1 MDSDVHDLREVTLS
15 SETVFSGRVVRLRV
29 DTVRLPSGRTSTR
42 EVVVH
47 PGAVA
52 IVPLTDDARVVLV
65 RQYRQAAGQVL
76 LEIPAGT
83 LEDGEA
89 PESCAHR
96 ELAEETGLSAGRLV
110 RLADSYLAPG
120 YSSELLHVFLGLDL
134 RPADGSHAMDADES
148 IETLTV
154 PVAEAVEW
162 VLEGRVCDA
171 KTICGV
177 LLADRWLRDESGRG
191 Q

>member
-83 LEDGEA
+83 LEDG
-89 PESCAHR
+89 
-96 ELAEETGLSAGRLV
+96 
-110 RLADSYLAPG
+110 
-120 YSSELLHVFLGLDL
+120 
-134 RPADGSHAMDADES
+134 
-148 IETLTV
+148 
-154 PVAEAVEW
+154 
-162 VLEGRVCDA
+162 
-171 KTICGV
+171 
-177 LLADRWLRDESGRG
+177 
-191 Q
+191 

>member
-96 ELAEETGLSAGRLV
+96 ELAEEVGLVAARLEP
-110 RLADSYLAPG
+110 LASFYNSVGFCD
-120 YSSELLHVFLGLDL
+120 ELSHVFLGLDL
-134 RPADGSHAMDADES
+134 SEVPRDTQGLEEEHMTIERVALADVPAMIADGR
-148 IETLTV
+148 L
-154 PVAEAVEW
+154 
-162 VLEGRVCDA
+162 LDA
-171 KTICGV
+171 KTIIG
-177 LLADRWLRDESGRG
+177 LTLARAALSTG
-191 Q
+191 

>member
-1 MDSDVHDLREVTLS
+1 MDSDAGDLREVTLS

-29 DTVRLPSGRTSTR
+29 DTVRLPSGRVSTR
-42 EVVVH
+42 EVVAH

-52 IVPLTDDARVVLV
+52 IVPVTDDRQIVLI
-65 RQYRQAAGQVL
+65 RQYRQAAGQTL

-89 PESCAHR
+89 PEACAVR

-110 RLADSYLAPG
+110 RLIGSYLAPG

-134 RPADGSHAMDADES
+134 EAADGSHAMDADES
-148 IETLTV
+148 IEIVTV
-154 PVAEAVEW
+154 PVAEAVEG
-162 VLEGRVCDA
+162 VLQGRVCDA

-177 LLADRWLRDESGRG
+177 LLADRWLRDEGGRCS
-191 Q
+191 